1 MLGKYEL
8 HAGNKINERVYCI
21 TKIIYQEY

>member
-1 MLGKYEL
+1 MLGKYER